1 VLTDTDL
8 DTLVWE
14 FLKSD
19 YVSDEYLNWQ
29 LDRRIE
35 GFLQHRRLGHLADD
49 GDTFNIILD
58 RVMRHVSHRSAAS
71 PALAGPQSVRSG
83 FDDRLNY
90 STASTL

>member
-1 VLTDTDL
+1 MLTDNDV
-8 DTLVWE
+8 DTLVSE

-35 GFLQHRRLGHLADD
+35 GFLQHRHLGHLADN

-58 RVMRHVSHRSAAS
+58 RVMSYISRRCAAS
-71 PALAGPQSVRSG
+71 PTWWA
-83 FDDRLNY
+83 DRLP
-90 STASTL
+90 